1 MSATAALANDVGRA
15 FYGGFQ
21 HLRPAQRAAVEP
33 VLVGQ
38 DVLVLAGTGSGKT
51 EAVLAPLVQRWLPA
65 MRRESGCTLLY
76 ITPTRAL
83 ANDLL
88 RRLEPPMGCLG
99 LKVGIRHGER
109 NDLGRAEKPNLLITT
124 PESFDVLV
132 SGRHESLLTVR
143 AVVLDEIH
151 LTYNTQRGFQVA
163 SLLKRLQGLIGRST
177 QVVGLSATVADP
189 DDIWHFFRPGCD
201 AVTVRD
207 EQSKPLDAC
216 IREVVSDQAFADLF
230 KDVVTHRRIKV
241 LVFANSRRECDRL
254 GAVLRQTRSFGDNV
268 FVHHSSL
275 DRDAR
280 LAAERKFQEAPKAV
294 CVATSTLELGIDI
307 GDIDLV
313 VLFGH
318 PGGWESFLQRVGR
331 GNRRSA
337 KTNVLCVV
345 PEQHGSRFRNI
356 LAFESLLSQIRCG
369 RLERERPLA
378 IYGAAVQQLLSVVA
392 ERNGAYVRA
401 QDLAD
406 LLSAWPHLDAV
417 VVDTMLE
424 ELVDSGHLVPHGF
437 KNRFGGAE
445 QLHRLRD
452 LRLIWGNFP
461 GRSREVHVCSGGR
474 QVGSIP
480 AANLLRLSPGAV
492 FRFAGRHWRVRQVR
506 PEQIDVEPTKSAAAI
521 EVSYGGSGA
530 RLDPTVVEEMLR
542 LLEGGTTATAL
553 AKDAVGGFLSTATR
567 MAPHVGW
574 DRLPVTRDTAGYHY
588 YFTFGGKLLNEVL
601 ARWARLEE
609 YGIGEVALR
618 TRQRLDLSDLPTDPM
633 ELAATA
639 AGTLQVP
646 ADLTTFQGLLPSG
659 ILTRELADI
668 WVKAPVHQRSLQRL
682 RHARQHVAPFD
693 ALAPLVDSR

>member
-1 MSATAALANDVGRA
+1 MSATAELTPDVGRA

-21 HLRPAQRAAVEP
+21 GLRPAQRAAVGP
-33 VLVGQ
+33 VLAGQ

-51 EAVLAPLVQRWLPA
+51 EAVLAPLVQRWFSA

-88 RRLEPPMGCLG
+88 RRLEPPMGFLR

-109 NDLGRAEKPNLLITT
+109 NDLGRAEKPDLLITT

-163 SLLKRLQGLIGRST
+163 SLLKRLHAFIGRST

-189 DDIWHFFRPGCD
+189 SDIWRFFRADCEV
-201 AVTVRD
+201 VTVRD

-216 IREVVSDQAFADLF
+216 IRQIVSDQAFADLF
-230 KDVVTHRRIKV
+230 KDVVTHPRAKV

-254 GAVLRQTRSFGDNV
+254 GAVLRQAKSFGDNV

-275 DRDAR
+275 ERDAR
-280 LAAERKFQEAPKAV
+280 LIAERNFQESPKAV

-337 KTNVLCVV
+337 KTNVLCLV
-345 PEQHGSRFRNI
+345 PEQHGSSFRNI
-356 LAFESLLSQIRCG
+356 LAFESLLSQIRSG

-401 QDLAD
+401 QDLVD
-406 LLSAWPHLDAV
+406 LMSAWSHLDGAI
-417 VVDTMLE
+417 VDTLLE
-424 ELVDSGHLVPHGF
+424 ELVESGHLVRHGF
-437 KNRFGGAE
+437 KNRFAGGE

-480 AANLLRLSPGAV
+480 AANLLRLTPGAI

-506 PEQIDVEPTKSAAAI
+506 PEQIDVEPTKSPAAI

-542 LLEGGTTATAL
+542 LIQSGITATAL
-553 AKDAVGGFLSTATR
+553 AKDAGRTFVATATR
-567 MAPHVGW
+567 MAAHVAG
-574 DRLPVTRDTAGYHY
+574 DRLPVARDAAGYHY

-601 ARWARLEE
+601 ARWARLED
-609 YGIGEVALR
+609 YAAGEVALR
-618 TRQRLDLSDLPTDPM
+618 TRERLDLSDLPTEPAD
-633 ELAATA
+633 LAATA

-646 ADLTTFQGLLPSG
+646 ADLTTFQGLLPSS
-659 ILTRELADI
+659 ILVRELADI

-682 RHARQHVAPFD
+682 RHARPHVAPFD